1 MPDGDK
7 TKHPRLCLRS
17 NVRTQGFSNALAKAL
32 AGAPRASLMTAKM
45 EETLCHPTA
54 SMIVQRPVSASS
66 LTLPD
71 KSRNVMLAGILT
83 TCEIEVPLVEEMNLR
98 HQLC

>member
-1 MPDGDK
+1 
-7 TKHPRLCLRS
+7 
-17 NVRTQGFSNALAKAL
+17 
-32 AGAPRASLMTAKM
+32 MTAKM

-66 LTLPD
+66 HRLLD

-83 TCEIEVPLVEEMNLR
+83 TCETEVPLVAEMNLR